1 MHLKDESNPT
11 LCEGKLWPCIYSDIR
26 RWMIELPKGN
36 LEGAI
41 DGSLI
46 EVCYSLPFLSI
57 RGALTAV
64 WSREP

>member
-1 MHLKDESNPT
+1 MHLKDKSNPT
-11 LCEGKLWPCIYSDIR
+11 LCEGKLWPCIYGDIR

-57 RGALTAV
+57 
-64 WSREP
+64 